1 MCDNTAVSWSE
12 YSQHLSNLEMEV
24 RQKIARELLEH
35 IHFLE
40 KTQVPECY
48 IQGVERA
55 RVLTLNN
62 ISIKNDTSG
71 IETQEKLF

>member
-12 YSQHLSNLEMEV
+12 YSQHLSNLEVEV
-24 RQKIARELLEH
+24 RQKISRELLEH

-40 KTQVPECY
+40 RTQTPECY

-55 RVLTLNN
+55 RVFVLNN
-62 ISIKNDTSG
+62 ISLKSDTPG